1 MPSYAERVLD
11 ALGPGIAE
19 RAGDLLPDVVEA
31 YCEPAS
37 STDALLEP
45 TPQGWPAVVDLATSP
60 YPAVIARATGTT
72 VPVGLTPEQVRAY
85 VTERASWRRG
95 TPGAMLA
102 AAREAYPTGHISLI
116 ERDGSA
122 WRTTIRLYAGEA
134 TEADR
139 QRVIAAVSPHKPVG
153 IVLSVVRLTGAT
165 WAHVAEHHGPT
176 WAAQAGRFPT
186 WAAMTGHTP
195 EEGTTP

>member
-1 MPSYAERVLD
+1 MPSYAGRVLE
-11 ALGPGIAE
+11 ALGPGIAD

-60 YPAVIARATGTT
+60 YPEVIARATGTT

-85 VTERASWRRG
+85 VTKRASWRRG

-102 AAREAYPTGHISLI
+102 AARSVYPEGLI
-116 ERDGSA
+116 TLVERDGSA

-139 QRVIAAVSPHKPVG
+139 QRIIAAVSAHKPVG
-153 IVLSVVRLTGAT
+153 IVLSVERVTGAT
-165 WAHVAEHHGPT
+165 WAHLSEHHGPSWAELAEEFTT
-176 WAAQAGRFPT
+176 WAAL
-186 WAAMTGHTP
+186 TGHTP